1 MMKYACLYILSA
13 GLAMLAS
20 CTKFVDIPPSSQLI
34 VEEDLF
40 SDENSALSALNGV
53 YTQMR
58 NSNLAYSNSGLT
70 MFTAL
75 SADELFRSAP
85 NETYDV
91 FYHNSIPADDP
102 SINSHFWKGPYN
114 IIYRTNAIINGL
126 SASTAIP
133 ADVARRLTGEMK
145 FVRAFTYFYLMNLYG
160 PVPLITTTGYA
171 QNAVAPRTD
180 TALVCQ
186 QILNDLEDAAASLE
200 GTGTGAG
207 TGKVRPGF
215 FAVKGLQARVH
226 LYRRNW
232 VAAERAASAV
242 IATGPF
248 QIEMDLERTF
258 LINSTETIW
267 EIASRN
273 SSGNTGEATN
283 FIPLSAT
290 TVPAFQLTPSLQAAF
305 ETDDKRWQY
314 WVGHT
319 GSGTTVY
326 HYPLKYRNRNIQ
338 PVTEYNIVL
347 RLAELYLIRAEAR
360 AMLDE
365 TEDAV
370 KDINVI
376 RHRAGLTDL
385 PEDMSRQLC
394 LDAIVQERRVE
405 LFAEWGHRWFDLK
418 RTGTVNTVLGAE
430 KSWWEPYAALYPIPL
445 NQLLYNYYLE
455 QNNGYEQ

>member
-1 MMKYACLYILSA
+1 
-13 GLAMLAS
+13 MLAS
-20 CTKFVDIPPSSQLI
+20 CTKFVDIPPSNQLI
-34 VEEDLF
+34 VEENVF
-40 SDENSALSALNGV
+40 SDENSVLSALNGV

-70 MFTAL
+70 VFTAL
-75 SADELFRSAP
+75 SADELFRSTP

-91 FYHNSIPADDP
+91 FYRNSIPVEDP
-102 SINSHFWKGPYN
+102 SINSYFWGAPYN
-114 IIYRTNAIINGL
+114 VIYRTNAIINGL

-133 ADVARRLTGEMK
+133 ADVSRRLAGEMK
-145 FVRAFTYFYLMNLYG
+145 FVRAFTYFYLLNLYG
-160 PVPLITTTGYA
+160 PVPLITTTDYT
-171 QNAVAPRTD
+171 QNAVAPRSD
-180 TALVCQ
+180 TALILG
-186 QILNDLEDAAASLE
+186 QILTDLEDAAASLE

-215 FAVKGLQARVH
+215 FAVKALQARVH

-232 VAAERAASAV
+232 AAAEQAAST
-242 IATGPF
+242 IITTGPF

-273 SSGNTGEATN
+273 GTGNTGEAAN
-283 FIPLSAT
+283 FIPLTAS

-305 ETDDKRWQY
+305 ETGDKRWQY
-314 WVGHT
+314 WVGQT

-338 PVTEYNIVL
+338 PVTEYNIVF

-360 AMLDE
+360 AMLNK

-370 KDINVI
+370 KDLNLI
-376 RHRAGLTDL
+376 RGRAGLHHL
-385 PEDMSRQLC
+385 PEDLPKQVC
-394 LDAIVQERRVE
+394 IDAVAQERRVE
-405 LFAEWGHRWFDLK
+405 LFAEWGHRWLDLK
-418 RTGTVNTVLGAE
+418 RTGTVDAVLGAE

-455 QNNGYEQ
+455 QNDGYEQ